1 MPRQESKSMKNL
13 VLEREK
19 EKPAVMFNLET
30 GVGSIEGECYD
41 VGIMSVFEEIEHWL
55 RDYATLGKPFTLL
68 VNVSYYN
75 TSASK
80 CLADL
85 FELIEK
91 ININADKTW
100 SVTIEVTDQED
111 DDETEAW
118 SEMLPE
124 FPTAKFE
131 IV

>member
-1 MPRQESKSMKNL
+1 MDNL
-13 VLEREK
+13 VIERGK
-19 EKPAVMFNLET
+19 EIPSVLFNLET
-30 GVGSIEGECYD
+30 GVGSIEGECFD

-80 CLADL
+80 CFADL
-85 FELIEK
+85 FALIEK
-91 ININADKTW
+91 ININADKAW
-100 SVTIEVTDQED
+100 AVTIEIADQENY
-111 DDETEAW
+111 DEDKEAW
-118 SEMLPE
+118 SDMVPE
-124 FPTAKFE
+124 FPTVKFQ

>member
-1 MPRQESKSMKNL
+1 MENL
-13 VLEREK
+13 VIERGK
-19 EKPAVMFNLET
+19 EIPSVLLNVET
-30 GVGSIEGECYD
+30 GVGSIQGECYD
-41 VGIMSVFEEIEHWL
+41 TGIMYVFEKIEHWL
-55 RDYATLGKPFTLL
+55 RDYATLNKPFTLL
-68 VNVSYYN
+68 VNISYYN

-80 CLADL
+80 CLADM

-111 DDETEAW
+111 DDEKEAW

-124 FPTAKFE
+124 FPTAKFH
-131 IV
+131 IR

>member
-1 MPRQESKSMKNL
+1 MKNL

-19 EKPAVMFNLET
+19 EKPSVLFNLET

-100 SVTIEVTDQED
+100 SVTIEVTDQDNYED
-111 DDETEAW
+111 DKEAW
-118 SEMLPE
+118 TEMIPD
-124 FPTAKFE
+124 FPTAKFQ
-131 IV
+131 IQ